1 MDPMYSVITIVAC
14 LVAFGLIWRSISTSP
29 DKTTTGAPEPSPYDQ
44 ESLQGLTKNQLIE
57 VGKSL
62 GLEPR
67 VSWTKAKIIQ
77 VIIIAVNEGTN

>member
-1 MDPMYSVITIVAC
+1 
-14 LVAFGLIWRSISTSP
+14 
-29 DKTTTGAPEPSPYDQ
+29 
-44 ESLQGLTKNQLIE
+44 LQGLTKNQLIE